1 MIRMNRN
8 SEHTVSAVSSPA
20 INLPMGSATLNYRSD
35 LVNPCSLGRERK
47 RRLFC
52 RVSRM

>member
-20 INLPMGSATLNYRSD
+20 INLPMGSATHNYRSD
-35 LVNPCSLGRERK
+35 LVNPWGTQTPPFLSCKPNVG
-47 RRLFC
+47 
-52 RVSRM
+52 